1 MSHVVLSLVFSYMQ
15 LVHCIWSS
23 AGLQFEAAGPHKL
36 LLLERYLRQWPLEK
50 VVSTGSFLGAIV
62 VHDTEE
68 KLLWMH
74 TTSDF
79 SRKELGPDFE
89 SLKPT

>member
-1 MSHVVLSLVFSYMQ
+1 MSHVVSSLVFSYMQ
-15 LVHCIWSS
+15 LVHCIW
-23 AGLQFEAAGPHKL
+23 LQFEAAGPRKL

-68 KLLWMH
+68 KLL
-74 TTSDF
+74 
-79 SRKELGPDFE
+79 
-89 SLKPT
+89 

>member
-1 MSHVVLSLVFSYMQ
+1 MSHVVSSLVFSYMQ

-23 AGLQFEAAGPHKL
+23 AGLQFEAAGLRKL
-36 LLLERYLRQWPLEK
+36 LLLERYLRQWPLKK

-68 KLLWMH
+68 KLL
-74 TTSDF
+74 
-79 SRKELGPDFE
+79 
-89 SLKPT
+89 

>member
-1 MSHVVLSLVFSYMQ
+1 MSQVVSSLVFSYMQ

-36 LLLERYLRQWPLEK
+36 WLERYLRQWPLEK

-68 KLLWMH
+68 KLL
-74 TTSDF
+74 
-79 SRKELGPDFE
+79 
-89 SLKPT
+89 